1 MCHRAAAF
9 TNSTMI
15 IEFMVNVV
23 PTAEPEPWLRKQK
36 LIQNGLPTVC
46 CELLYND
53 EPQIAG

>member
-1 MCHRAAAF
+1 
-9 TNSTMI
+9 MI
-15 IEFMVNVV
+15 IEFMLNVV